1 MREPVETKVSTA
13 MGNNQVDN
21 LVIGG
26 GLAGGMAALRLARA
40 GRDVLLVEKER
51 AAHHKVCGEFLSP
64 EAVEY
69 LRDAGV
75 DPVSFGAVPIEHLRL
90 SVGSSVM
97 EAPLPFR
104 ALSLSRCV
112 LDAALLARA
121 AEEGCI
127 VRRGVAAARLARS
140 GDSWTAEWADGTV
153 QQARTIFLATGKH
166 DLRGWSRPAGV
177 QCDLVGFKLHWRLN
191 AAETQ
196 ALRGFMDLFLFS
208 GGYGGLALVENDA
221 ANLCL
226 VVRRSRLRKLGGW
239 PEVLAGLLDENA
251 HISRRLAG
259 RRARYGSGRWPSR
272 PSRTG
277 TCRIEAAVAWCVG
290 DQAAVIPSFTGDG
303 MAIAL
308 HSGALAAEI
317 CLDGGSADQYQRML
331 RAQLHKGMLMATG
344 LSRAMVTT
352 AGRGLAPLALA
363 VLPQATGWI
372 ARSTRIPNS
381 ALRSAW
387 SRVPQ

>member
-1 MREPVETKVSTA
+1 
-13 MGNNQVDN
+13 MGNNLIDN

-26 GLAGGMAALRLARA
+26 GLAGGMTALRLARA
-40 GRDVLLVEKER
+40 GRDVMLVEKER

-69 LRDAGV
+69 LCEAGI
-75 DPVSFGAVPIEHLRL
+75 DLISLGAVPIEHLRL
-90 SVGSSVM
+90 SVGSSVL

-112 LDAALLARA
+112 LDAALLARG

-127 VRRGVAAARLARS
+127 VRRRVTVARLAPK
-140 GDSWTAEWADGTV
+140 DHNWTAEWADGTV
-153 QQARTIFLATGKH
+153 QQARTVFLATGKH
-166 DLRGWSRPAGV
+166 DLRGWSRTAGV
-177 QCDLVGFKLHWRLN
+177 QSDLVGFKLHWRLN

-239 PEVLAGLLDENA
+239 PEVLAGLLQENA
-251 HISRRLAG
+251 HIGRRLAG
-259 RRARYGSGRWPSR
+259 ACALWERPLAISSIPYGYMSYRNSG
-272 PSRTG
+272 
-277 TCRIEAAVAWCVG
+277 AWCVG

-317 CLDGGSADQYQRML
+317 YLDGRSPDQHQRML
-331 RAQLHKGMLMATG
+331 RAQLRRGMSTATW
-344 LSRAMVTT
+344 LSRAMVTN
-352 AGRGLAPLALA
+352 AGRALAPLALG
-363 VLPQATGWI
+363 VLPQAIGWI
-372 ARSTRIPNS
+372 AEWTRIPLD
-381 ALRSAW
+381 ALLST
-387 SRVPQ
+387 

>member
-1 MREPVETKVSTA
+1 MSSA
-13 MGNNQVDN
+13 MVDN

-26 GLAGGMAALRLARA
+26 GLAGGMTALRLAEA
-40 GRDVLLVEKER
+40 GREVLLVEKER

-64 EAVEY
+64 EAVKY
-69 LRDAGV
+69 LCEAGV
-75 DPVSFGAVPIEHLRL
+75 DPVSLGAVPIEHLRL
-90 SVGSSVM
+90 SAGSKIM

-127 VRRGVAAARLARS
+127 VRRGVAAARLGHS
-140 GDSWTAEWADGTV
+140 GDNWTAEWADGTR
-153 QQARTIFLATGKH
+153 QPARTVFLATGKH
-166 DLRGWSRPAGV
+166 DLRGWGRTAGG
-177 QCDLVGFKLHWRLN
+177 QRDLVGFKLHWRLTTS
-191 AAETQ
+191 ETR

-208 GGYGGLALVENDA
+208 GGYGGLALVENDV

-239 PEVLAGLLDENA
+239 PEVLTCLLEENA

-259 RRARYGSGRWPSR
+259 ARALWERPLAISSIPYGYLASQRSG
-272 PSRTG
+272 
-277 TCRIEAAVAWCVG
+277 AWCVG

-308 HSGALAAEI
+308 HSGALAAAMY
-317 CLDGGSADQYQRML
+317 LDGGTPDQHQRML
-331 RAQLHKGMLMATG
+331 RAHLRKGMLTATW
-344 LSRAMVTT
+344 LSRAMVST
-352 AGRGLAPLALA
+352 AAPALAPFALK

-372 ARSTRIPNS
+372 ANSTRIPHDALLS
-381 ALRSAW
+381 A
-387 SRVPQ
+387 

>member
-1 MREPVETKVSTA
+1 M
-13 MGNNQVDN
+13 
-21 LVIGG
+21 
-26 GLAGGMAALRLARA
+26 
-40 GRDVLLVEKER
+40 LLVEKER

-69 LRDAGV
+69 LREAGV
-75 DPVSFGAVPIEHLRL
+75 DPVSLGAVPIEHLRL
-90 SVGSSVM
+90 SVGSRVM

-127 VRRGVAAARLARS
+127 VRRGVAAARLARN

-153 QQARTIFLATGKH
+153 QQARTVFLATGKH
-166 DLRGWSRPAGV
+166 DLRGWSRRPACK
-177 QCDLVGFKLHWRLN
+177 CDLVGFKLHWRLN

-239 PEVLAGLLDENA
+239 PEVLAGA
-251 HISRRLAG
+251 ARRE
-259 RRARYGSGRWPSR
+259 R
-272 PSRTG
+272 P
-277 TCRIEAAVAWCVG
+277 
-290 DQAAVIPSFTGDG
+290 
-303 MAIAL
+303 
-308 HSGALAAEI
+308 H
-317 CLDGGSADQYQRML
+317 
-331 RAQLHKGMLMATG
+331 
-344 LSRAMVTT
+344 
-352 AGRGLAPLALA
+352 
-363 VLPQATGWI
+363 
-372 ARSTRIPNS
+372 
-381 ALRSAW
+381 
-387 SRVPQ
+387 

>member
-1 MREPVETKVSTA
+1 VREPVETKVSTA
-13 MGNNQVDN
+13 MANNQVDN

-153 QQARTIFLATGKH
+153 QQARTTFLATGKH

-177 QCDLVGFKLHWRLN
+177 QSDLVGFKLHWRLN
-191 AAETQ
+191 AVETQ

-239 PEVLAGLLDENA
+239 PEVLSGLLDENA
-251 HISRRLAG
+251 HVSRRLAG
-259 RRARYGSGRWPSR
+259 ACALWERPLAISSIPYGYMSYRSSG
-272 PSRTG
+272 
-277 TCRIEAAVAWCVG
+277 AWYVG

-308 HSGALAAEI
+308 HSGALAAERY
-317 CLDGGSADQYQRML
+317 LDGGSADQYQRML
-331 RAQLHKGMLMATG
+331 RTQLRKGMSMATG
-344 LSRAMVTT
+344 LSRAMITT

-363 VLPQATGWI
+363 ALPQATGWI
-372 ARSTRIPNS
+372 ARSTRVPNW
-381 ALRSAW
+381 ALRSAC
-387 SRVPQ
+387 SRSG

>member
-1 MREPVETKVSTA
+1 MSVA
-13 MGNNQVDN
+13 IGNNLVDN

-51 AAHHKVCGEFLSP
+51 TAHHKVCGEFLSP
-64 EAVEY
+64 EAVDY
-69 LRDAGV
+69 LCQAGV
-75 DPVSFGAVPIEHLRL
+75 DPLRLGAVSIEHLRL
-90 SVGSSVM
+90 SVGSRVL
-97 EAPLPFR
+97 ETPLPFR

-127 VRRGVAAARLARS
+127 VRQGVAAERLARD
-140 GDSWTAEWADGTV
+140 GDSWTAAWADGTV
-153 QQARTIFLATGKH
+153 HGARTVFLATGKH

-177 QCDLVGFKLHWRLN
+177 QSDLVGFKLHWRLN
-191 AAETQ
+191 AVETQ

-239 PEVLAGLLDENA
+239 PEVLASLLEENA
-251 HISRRLAG
+251 HIDRRLAG
-259 RRARYGSGRWPSR
+259 ARALWERPLAISSIPYGYMSYRRSG
-272 PSRTG
+272 
-277 TCRIEAAVAWCVG
+277 VWCVG

-317 CLDGGSADQYQRML
+317 YLDGRSADQYHRML
-331 RAQLHKGMLMATG
+331 RSQVRKGMLVATW
-344 LSRAMVTT
+344 LSRAMVCT
-352 AGRGLAPLALA
+352 AGLKLAPFALG
-363 VLPQATGWI
+363 VLPKAIGWI
-372 ARSTRIPNS
+372 AESTRIPHD
-381 ALRSAW
+381 ALLST
-387 SRVPQ
+387 

>member
-1 MREPVETKVSTA
+1 
-13 MGNNQVDN
+13 MGNNLIDN

-26 GLAGGMAALRLARA
+26 GLAGGMAALRLAEA
-40 GRDVLLVEKER
+40 GRGVMLMERER

-69 LRDAGV
+69 LFEAGV
-75 DPVSFGAVPIEHLRL
+75 DPVSLGAVPIDRLRL
-90 SVGSSVM
+90 SAGNKVR

-104 ALSLSRCV
+104 AMSLSRCV

-121 AEEGCI
+121 ATEGCI
-127 VRRGVAAARLARS
+127 VRRGVAAARLTRN
-140 GDSWTAEWADGTV
+140 GDGWIAESSDGAV
-153 QQARTIFLATGKH
+153 QPARTVFLATGKH

-177 QCDLVGFKLHWRLN
+177 QCDLVGFKLHWSLN
-191 AAETQ
+191 AAETE
-196 ALRGFMDLFLFS
+196 ALRGCMDLFLFS

-239 PEVLAGLLDENA
+239 PEMLAALLEENA
-251 HISRRLAG
+251 HIGRRLAG
-259 RRARYGSGRWPSR
+259 ARALWERPLAISSIPYGYIATRN
-272 PSRTG
+272 TG
-277 TCRIEAAVAWCVG
+277 EWCLG

-308 HSGALAAEI
+308 HSGALAAQM
-317 CLDGGSADQYQRML
+317 CLNGGCADQHQRML
-331 RAQLHKGMLMATG
+331 RAQLRKGMWLATW

-352 AGRGLAPLALA
+352 AGRELAPFALA

-372 ARSTRIPNS
+372 ARSTRIPHD
-381 ALRSAW
+381 ALLCA
-387 SRVPQ
+387 

>member
-1 MREPVETKVSTA
+1 MSAA
-13 MGNNQVDN
+13 MSHSLIDN

-26 GLAGGMAALRLARA
+26 GLAGGMAALRLAGA
-40 GRDVLLVEKER
+40 GRDVMLVEKER
-51 AAHHKVCGEFLSP
+51 TAHHKVCGEFLSP

-69 LRDAGV
+69 LRHAGV
-75 DPVSFGAVPIEHLRL
+75 DPVSLGAVPIEHLRL
-90 SVGSSVM
+90 SVGSKIM

-121 AEEGCI
+121 AQEGCV
-127 VRRGVAAARLARS
+127 VRRGVAAARLARN
-140 GDSWTAEWADGTV
+140 GETWAAEWADGTV
-153 QQARTIFLATGKH
+153 QQARTVFLATGKH

-177 QCDLVGFKLHWRLN
+177 QCDLVGFKLHWKLN
-191 AAETQ
+191 AAETE

-221 ANLCL
+221 ANFCL

-239 PEVLAGLLDENA
+239 PEVLDGLLEENA
-251 HISRRLAG
+251 HIGRRLAG
-259 RRARYGSGRWPSR
+259 ASALWERPLAISSIPYGYMSYRNSG
-272 PSRTG
+272 
-277 TCRIEAAVAWCVG
+277 AWCVG

-308 HSGALAAEI
+308 HSGALAAEM
-317 CLDGGSADQYQRML
+317 CLDGRSPDQHQRML
-331 RAQLHKGMLMATG
+331 RDQLRKGMLMATW

-352 AGRGLAPLALA
+352 AGRELAPLALA

-372 ARSTRIPNS
+372 ARSTRIPTW
-381 ALRSAW
+381 ALRSACSW
-387 SRVPQ
+387 IR

>member
-1 MREPVETKVSTA
+1 MSAA
-13 MGNNQVDN
+13 MSHSLIDN

-26 GLAGGMAALRLARA
+26 GLAGGMAALRLAGA
-40 GRDVLLVEKER
+40 GRDVMLVEKER
-51 AAHHKVCGEFLSP
+51 TAHHKVCGEFLSP

-69 LRDAGV
+69 LRHAAV
-75 DPVSFGAVPIEHLRL
+75 DPVSLGAVPIEHLRL
-90 SVGSSVM
+90 SVGSKIM

-121 AEEGCI
+121 AQEGCV
-127 VRRGVAAARLARS
+127 VRRGVAAARLARN
-140 GDSWTAEWADGTV
+140 GETWAAEWADGTV
-153 QQARTIFLATGKH
+153 QQARTVFLATGKH

-177 QCDLVGFKLHWRLN
+177 QCDLVGFKLHWKLN
-191 AAETQ
+191 AAETE

-221 ANLCL
+221 ANFCL

-239 PEVLAGLLDENA
+239 PEVLDGLLEENA
-251 HISRRLAG
+251 HIGRRLAG
-259 RRARYGSGRWPSR
+259 ASALWERPLAISSIPYGYMSYRNSG
-272 PSRTG
+272 
-277 TCRIEAAVAWCVG
+277 AWCVG

-308 HSGALAAEI
+308 HSGALAAEM
-317 CLDGGSADQYQRML
+317 CLDGRSPDQHQRML
-331 RAQLHKGMLMATG
+331 RDQLRKGMLMATW

-352 AGRGLAPLALA
+352 AGRELAPLALA

-372 ARSTRIPNS
+372 ARSTRIPTW
-381 ALRSAW
+381 ALRSACSW
-387 SRVPQ
+387 IR